1 MGNENK
7 WEYDYSSQNRPEG
20 GTGYP
25 NVGSSGMNTANQ
37 YNDPQPEA
45 SAAEPETAG
54 GAGGT
59 TPPVQ
64 PVQPQPG
71 AKPPRKKK
79 KGTGRRIARS
89 AVALVLAGVMLLLC
103 GCGGMTTDDA
113 MDYVQSALDCGYKAE
128 VKKYAKITETTEK
141 EAKKE
146 YETNLDNSMKEAGF
160 DETGVSD
167 ELKANYRKL
176 FEKMLKSANY
186 KVGEVK
192 EAGDDEF
199 KVSVEVQPF
208 TAFSTVSEELD
219 NWVTDTYSNIEYV
232 PSDEELN
239 EAIMKKMYEL
249 MDEKMNNPTYGDKTT
264 VTVNVKVD
272 KDGAYYIPQ
281 KDLTAVDDALFPEDA
296 L

>member
-1 MGNENK
+1 M
-7 WEYDYSSQNRPEG
+7 
-20 GTGYP
+20 
-25 NVGSSGMNTANQ
+25 
-37 YNDPQPEA
+37 
-45 SAAEPETAG
+45 
-54 GAGGT
+54 
-59 TPPVQ
+59 
-64 PVQPQPG
+64 
-71 AKPPRKKK
+71 RKR
-79 KGTGRRIARS
+79 G
-89 AVALVLAGVMLLLC
+89 VLAAMLTGVMLVLC
-103 GCGGMTTDDA
+103 GCGGMTTDEA
-113 MDYVQSALDCGYKAE
+113 KDYVKSALDAGYKAE
-128 VKKYAKITETTEK
+128 FKEYADSTEK

>member
-1 MGNENK
+1 M
-7 WEYDYSSQNRPEG
+7 
-20 GTGYP
+20 
-25 NVGSSGMNTANQ
+25 
-37 YNDPQPEA
+37 
-45 SAAEPETAG
+45 
-54 GAGGT
+54 
-59 TPPVQ
+59 
-64 PVQPQPG
+64 
-71 AKPPRKKK
+71 RKR
-79 KGTGRRIARS
+79 G
-89 AVALVLAGVMLLLC
+89 VLAAMLTGVMLVLC
-103 GCGGMTTDDA
+103 GCGGMTTDEA
-113 MDYVQSALDCGYKAE
+113 KDYVKSALDAGYKAE
-128 VKKYAKITETTEK
+128 FTEYAEITDSTEK

>member
-1 MGNENK
+1 M
-7 WEYDYSSQNRPEG
+7 
-20 GTGYP
+20 
-25 NVGSSGMNTANQ
+25 
-37 YNDPQPEA
+37 
-45 SAAEPETAG
+45 
-54 GAGGT
+54 
-59 TPPVQ
+59 
-64 PVQPQPG
+64 
-71 AKPPRKKK
+71 RKR
-79 KGTGRRIARS
+79 G
-89 AVALVLAGVMLLLC
+89 VLAAMLTGVMLVLC
-103 GCGGMTTDDA
+103 GCGGMTTDEA
-113 MDYVQSALDCGYKAE
+113 KDYVKSALDAGYKAE
-128 VKKYAKITETTEK
+128 FKEYAEITDSTEK

-192 EAGDDEF
+192 
-199 KVSVEVQPF
+199 EVQPF

>member
-1 MGNENK
+1 M
-7 WEYDYSSQNRPEG
+7 
-20 GTGYP
+20 
-25 NVGSSGMNTANQ
+25 
-37 YNDPQPEA
+37 
-45 SAAEPETAG
+45 
-54 GAGGT
+54 
-59 TPPVQ
+59 
-64 PVQPQPG
+64 
-71 AKPPRKKK
+71 RKR
-79 KGTGRRIARS
+79 G
-89 AVALVLAGVMLLLC
+89 VLAAMLTGVMLVLC
-103 GCGGMTTDDA
+103 GCGGMTTDEA
-113 MDYVQSALDCGYKAE
+113 KDYVKSALDAGYKAE
-128 VKKYAKITETTEK
+128 FKEYAEITDSTEQ

-281 KDLTAVDDALFPEDA
+281 KDLTAVDDALFPEDS

>member
-1 MGNENK
+1 M
-7 WEYDYSSQNRPEG
+7 
-20 GTGYP
+20 
-25 NVGSSGMNTANQ
+25 
-37 YNDPQPEA
+37 
-45 SAAEPETAG
+45 
-54 GAGGT
+54 
-59 TPPVQ
+59 
-64 PVQPQPG
+64 
-71 AKPPRKKK
+71 RKR
-79 KGTGRRIARS
+79 G
-89 AVALVLAGVMLLLC
+89 VLAAMLTGVMLVLC
-103 GCGGMTTDDA
+103 GCGGMTTDEA
-113 MDYVQSALDCGYKAE
+113 KDYVKSALDAGYKAE
-128 VKKYAKITETTEK
+128 FKEYAEITDSTEK
-141 EAKKE
+141 EAKKDE
-146 YETNLDNSMKEAGF
+146 SKEQQNT
-160 DETGVSD
+160 E
-167 ELKANYRKL
+167 ANYSKL

-249 MDEKMNNPTYGDKTT
+249 MYEKMNNPTYGDKTT